1 MQPPVETAQEEVMP
15 EERDREHVD
24 RPSSDAVK
32 GEKAAD
38 PLRPP
43 TPDKDEIAPKT
54 VETDL
59 SIEDRFEATD
69 N

>member
-1 MQPPVETAQEEVMP
+1 MA
-15 EERDREHVD
+15 EERDREHGD

-38 PLRPP
+38 PLHAPVS
-43 TPDKDEIAPKT
+43 DKDEIQKT
-54 VETDL
+54 IETDL
-59 SIEDRFEATD
+59 LIEDRFEATD

>member
-1 MQPPVETAQEEVMP
+1 MAD
-15 EERDREHVD
+15 ERDREHGD

-38 PLRPP
+38 PLHPP
-43 TPDKDEIAPKT
+43 ASDKAEIPKT
-54 VETDL
+54 IETDL
-59 SIEDRFEATD
+59 LIEDRFEATD

>member
-1 MQPPVETAQEEVMP
+1 MA
-15 EERDREHVD
+15 EERDREHVG

-38 PLRPP
+38 PVLP
-43 TPDKDEIAPKT
+43 TPTDKDEVAPET
-54 VETDL
+54 IETDL
-59 SIEDRFEATD
+59 LVEDRFEATD

>member
-1 MQPPVETAQEEVMP
+1 MA
-15 EERDREHVD
+15 EERDREHIG

-38 PLRPP
+38 PIRPTP
-43 TPDKDEIAPKT
+43 PDKDEVAPEKI
-54 VETDL
+54 ETDL
-59 SIEDRFEATD
+59 VIEDRFEATD